1 MTVRTSMCANVP
13 VGNTPRD
20 MIILWPIAESSD
32 VSKSHFYL
40 EVIFQEF
47 IS

>member
-13 VGNTPRD
+13 VGNTPHD
-20 MIILWPIAESSD
+20 MIFLWLMAGSSD
-32 VSKSHFYL
+32 ASKSHFYL